1 MLIYVD
7 ADAAPKSVLR
17 ITRDAGAK
25 YDIPVITVSSINHE
39 IRGEHHIQV
48 DPAPQATDMEIVRR
62 IRSNV
67 PTIVVTQD
75 YGLAALVLARKAHA
89 ISPSGL
95 WFTSDNIDRLL
106 AERAVSA
113 KLRRGGKVRLRGPR
127 ARTDNDDRQFEES
140 LLRLIESVRQP

>member
-17 ITRDAGAK
+17 ITLEAGAK
-25 YDIPVITVSSINHE
+25 HGIPVITVSSINHE
-39 IRGEHHIQV
+39 IRTEHHIQV

-62 IRSNV
+62 IQSNV

-75 YGLAALVLARKAHA
+75 YGLAALVLARKAYA
-89 ISPSGL
+89 ISPGGL

-127 ARTDNDDRQFEES
+127 ARTDEDDRQFEES
-140 LLRLIESVRQP
+140 LLRLIEAIREP

>member
-17 ITRDAGAK
+17 ITLEAGAK
-25 YDIPVITVSSINHE
+25 HDIPVITVSSINHE
-39 IRGEHHIQV
+39 IRTEHHIQV

-62 IRSNV
+62 IQSNV

-75 YGLAALVLARKAHA
+75 YGLAALVLARKAYA
-89 ISPSGL
+89 ISPGGL

-127 ARTDNDDRQFEES
+127 ARTDEDDRQFEES
-140 LLRLIESVRQP
+140 LLRLIEAIREP